1 MSLSSPLQARDL
13 PAGVRAQRYAFFAIF
28 WALIALAWMALILW
42 QASPYGRY
50 VDHGEWTATGLA
62 AALCSALPDGAVAFL
77 PTLLYA
83 AGWLLMIAAMMLPST
98 LMLVRLFHRLTATR
112 ADRGVLI
119 ALVLAGYLTIWSV
132 FGVAVH
138 LIDLLLH
145 RAILGSPW
153 LAFNAWAIVAA
164 VFVLA
169 GGFQFS
175 RLKYRCLEKCRSPL
189 SFVIEH
195 WRGRAV
201 RAQSLLLGLH
211 HGLFCVGCCWA
222 VMLVSFAL
230 GTGSIAWMLAIGAV
244 MALEK
249 NASWGRR
256 LSAPLGAFLLTC
268 GGAMA
273 FVHLHP
279 I

>member
-1 MSLSSPLQARDL
+1 MSSALQSRDA
-13 PAGVRAQRYAFFAIF
+13 PEGVRTHRYAFSAIF
-28 WALIALAWMALILW
+28 WALIALAWLALILW

-62 AALCSALPDGAVAFL
+62 AALCSTLPDGVVAVL
-77 PTLLYA
+77 PALLYA

-98 LMLVRLFHRLTATR
+98 LMLLRLFDRLTATR
-112 ADRGVLI
+112 ADRRVLI
-119 ALVLAGYLTIWSV
+119 ALVLAGYLAIWSV

-138 LIDLLLH
+138 LIDLILH
-145 RAILGSPW
+145 RAILLSPW
-153 LAFNAWAIVAA
+153 LVFNAWVIVAG
-164 VFVLA
+164 VFVFA
-169 GGFQFS
+169 GGFQFT
-175 RLKYRCLEKCRSPL
+175 RLKYRCLDKCRTPL

-195 WRGRAV
+195 WRGRSV

-222 VMLVSFAL
+222 IMLVSFAL

-256 LSAPLGAFLLTC
+256 LSAPLGAFLLAC
-268 GGAMA
+268 GGAIA
-273 FVHLHP
+273 FVHVHP

>member
-1 MSLSSPLQARDL
+1 MSFSSALQTRDVPKGARAD
-13 PAGVRAQRYAFFAIF
+13 RYAFLAIF
-28 WALIALAWMALILW
+28 WTLIALAWLALILW

-62 AALCSALPDGAVAFL
+62 ATLCSALPDGVVAFL
-77 PTLLYA
+77 PALLYA

-98 LMLVRLFHRLTATR
+98 LMLLRLFDRLTATR
-112 ADRGVLI
+112 ADRCVLI
-119 ALVLAGYLTIWSV
+119 ALVLAGYLAIWSV

-138 LIDLLLH
+138 LIDLVLH

-153 LAFNAWAIVAA
+153 LAFNAWVIGAG

-175 RLKYRCLEKCRSPL
+175 RLKYRCLEKCRTPL

-195 WRGRAV
+195 WRGRSV

-211 HGLFCVGCCWA
+211 HGMFCVGCCWA

-230 GTGSIAWMLAIGAV
+230 GTGSIVWMLAIGAV

-256 LSAPLGAFLLTC
+256 LSAPLGAFLLAC
-268 GGAMA
+268 GGAIA
-273 FVHLHP
+273 FVHFHP

>member
-1 MSLSSPLQARDL
+1 MIFFSASQTGDL
-13 PAGVRAQRYAFFAIF
+13 AEDMRAHRYAFMAIF

-62 AALCSALPDGAVAFL
+62 AALCSTLPDGAVAVL
-77 PTLLYA
+77 PALLYA

-98 LMLVRLFHRLTATR
+98 LMLLRLFDRLTATR

-119 ALVLAGYLTIWSV
+119 ALVLAGYLAIWSV

-138 LIDLLLH
+138 LIDLILH
-145 RAILGSPW
+145 HAILGSPW
-153 LAFNAWAIVAA
+153 LAFNAWAIVAG

-175 RLKYRCLEKCRSPL
+175 RLKYRCLEKCRTPL

-195 WRGRAV
+195 WRGRSV

-230 GTGSIAWMLAIGAV
+230 GTGSIVWMLAIGAV

-249 NASWGRR
+249 NVSWGRR

-273 FVHLHP
+273 LVHFRP